1 MGRVIKDGDREP
13 PLKVTIADED
23 NQADLNGVTSWRLLL
38 QRAGSTTTTVYTSTA
53 GEITV
58 AVDATDNWKATV
70 THPLEAADVTATEKV
85 RVYGEVEATW
95 PGGNTQTF
103 PNQGYFYYDLVP
115 DLG

>member
-13 PLKVTIADED
+13 PLKVSIADED
-23 NQADLNGVTSWRLLL
+23 NQADLTGVTSWRLILK
-38 QRAGSTTTTVYTSTA
+38 RAGSTTTTVYTSGA

-58 AVDATDNWKATV
+58 AVDATNKWKAVV
-70 THPLEAADVTATEKV
+70 THPLQAADVTTDVEV

-103 PNQGYFYYDLVP
+103 PNQGYFYYDLVS